1 MVIFTYLSCF
11 YQKYS
16 LCNPLLIH
24 VHYQLF
30 EECFFFFTLHILL
43 VALRKNF
50 IFKNIYCREHVC
62 ASIFF
67 FTFNIKYKPSHEHT
81 ISINLS
87 MIITYPYKLFKK
99 IISLLSPIFGSFSYW
114 LAYEIINKG
123 KIMESSGILW
133 TRLTA

>member
-24 VHYQLF
+24 VHYQFF
-30 EECFFFFTLHILL
+30 EECFFLHYIYFL
-43 VALRKNF
+43 VALGKYF

-62 ASIFF
+62 ASIFL